1 MTGQTASGGGATDPA
16 AIGHHGHTKQF
27 KDVLRAIKTGKAP
40 LIDGYEGRRS
50 VEIILA
56 IYASAQRGR
65 PVDLPLRRDPVLK

>member
-1 MTGQTASGGGATDPA
+1 MTGKTESGGGATDPA

-27 KDVLRAIKTGKAP
+27 KDVFRAIKKGTSP
-40 LIDGYEGRRS
+40 LIDGHEGRRS

-56 IYASAQRGR
+56 VYASAQRGR